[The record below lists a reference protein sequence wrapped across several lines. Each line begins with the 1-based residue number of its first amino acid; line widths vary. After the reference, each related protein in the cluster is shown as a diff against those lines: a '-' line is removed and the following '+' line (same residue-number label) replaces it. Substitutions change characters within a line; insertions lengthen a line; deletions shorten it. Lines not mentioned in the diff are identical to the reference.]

1 MLWNVVVFR
10 YKYLPAIQIEISMN
24 HTLSYFLDFGY
35 DFCPTFCIAFIPS
48 LQLHKRFLVEV
59 LVFDPIGLIGA
70 FLFLGM
76 FGLHCKWNIGG
87 LMPDYLLGS
96 ISIATYPLKN
106 GCFLFVCPL
115 LACLHMMRSL
125 CFPKPSLD
133 YSNKLL
139 YRITLFSTA
148 LASLLFAV
156 VNYDKWY
163 TVINFSLAIPLTY
176 LVYTYNIKLLQHF
189 LLTFLVMLIPFFIV
203 NGILT
208 GSFIEDQV
216 VWYNNAENLGIR
228 MGTIPVED
236 SIYAYTMILCNLFLT
251 EFL

>member
-1 MLWNVVVFR
+1 MSTL
-10 YKYLPAIQIEISMN
+10 YLLLNLGSVSVP
-24 HTLSYFLDFGY
+24 FLYSFH
-35 DFCPTFCIAFIPS
+35 PR
-48 LQLHKRFLVEV
+48 LQLHKRFLWIFISILLTMVIFIPWDV
-59 LVFDPIGLIGA
+59 IFTLHKIWGFNDTY
-70 FLFLGM
+70 FLGTK
-76 FGLHCKWNIGG
+76 FLSLPIEEWLFFICIPFACVFTHYALLLYFPNLKLNKTSTKWISNG
-87 LMPDYLLGS
+87 LMALL
-96 ISIATYPLKN
+96 LV
-106 GCFLFVCPL
+106 L
-115 LACLHMMRSL
+115 
-125 CFPKPSLD
+125 
-133 YSNKLL
+133 
-139 YRITLFSTA
+139 
-148 LASLLFAV
+148 AV

-236 SIYAYTMILCNLFLT
+236 SIYAYTMILCNLFMT
-251 EFL
+251 ELFVNKFHKSNEI